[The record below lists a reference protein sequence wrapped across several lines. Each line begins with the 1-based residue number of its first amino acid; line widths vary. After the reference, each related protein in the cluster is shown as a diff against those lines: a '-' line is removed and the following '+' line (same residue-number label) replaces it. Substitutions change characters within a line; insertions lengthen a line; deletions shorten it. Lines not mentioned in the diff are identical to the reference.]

1 MSTSFEISGTIL
13 EILPAQS
20 FNKGFRKRE
29 FVLEVGD
36 KYPQKIIFQLVQE
49 KCELIDSYSVGDTLT
64 VSFNI
69 KGRDWTDK
77 NSGQVKYFT
86 TLEVWK
92 VQGQKRNPAS
102 FTESD
107 DDLDAA
113 FGELSSSPKKKSNY
127 QATAHDDDDL
137 PF

>member
-13 EILPAQS
+13 EIFPTQS

-49 KCELIDSYSVGDTLT
+49 KCELIDAFSVGDTLT
-64 VSFNI
+64 VNFNL

-77 NSGQVKYFT
+77 AGQVKYFT

-92 VQGQKRNPAS
+92 IQGQKRSTSS
-102 FTESD
+102 FNQSD

-113 FGELSSSPKKKSNY
+113 FGEISGQPVGRSNS
-127 QATAHDDDDL
+127 QLDDHSDDDL